1 MEHSSFTQQELT
13 AFNQLVR
20 VLVRDL
26 LPFIKRI
33 FTSLFS
39 ETVVE
44 QLALSTPY
52 ALRHN
57 KKSPSTSSLSSTTSA
72 SSSSVAFEGGALVR
86 TGRPVVNLGMELN
99 MDAIAEPLRQVAAT
113 VFQEMETMK
122 QQDFALAVNELHQS
136 SGGGGE
142 SGEGGDGG
150 EVERSAMKTVQKDN
164 EIDDGGIVMK
174 SDQVGREKE
183 KEKEEE
189 TLITTSLKAR
199 EPAVTPGNEHGRQNI
214 GSPLIDTGSSLPHKS
229 IESHKSVHS
238 TNASTGSPQPF
249 IAGSIPPQ
257 KRLLLSDLERSG
269 MGAGEMRTM
278 NQTLHNTT
286 LAKDKA
292 A

>member
-44 QLALSTPY
+44 QFALSTPY

-99 MDAIAEPLRQVAAT
+99 MDAIAESLRQVAAT

-142 SGEGGDGG
+142 GGDGG
-150 EVERSAMKTVQKDN
+150 EVERSAMKTVQKEN

-174 SDQVGREKE
+174 SDQFGREKE
-183 KEKEEE
+183 KEEEEE

-199 EPAVTPGNEHGRQNI
+199 EPAATLGNEHGRQNI
-214 GSPLIDTGSSLPHKS
+214 GSPLVDSGSSLPHKS

-238 TNASTGSPQPF
+238 TNASTGSPRPF
-249 IAGSIPPQ
+249 IARSIPPQ
-257 KRLLLSDLERSG
+257 KQRLLSDLERSG
-269 MGAGEMRTM
+269 KGAGEMRTM